1 MKKSIKSTLV
11 LVCICAA
18 VSVLLAFTNA
28 LTAPIIEKQQSDA
41 ANAALLEIMPNG
53 SGFEEIADLST
64 YTLPATVTKAWREAS
79 GGHVVQLT
87 TTGYDSGFVILV
99 GVNADGTVS
108 GTKCLASTET
118 LGYEKTFGE
127 SFTGKNA
134 EEVAAVDTLAGATKT
149 TAAYRGAVTDA
160 INTAIILGGGS
171 VDIRTEEEILNDN
184 LAAALPAA
192 EGKFTKL
199 FIVEDITGIDAVYTA
214 DNGAGSVYLVG
225 EEFIAVL
232 TGETPANETVATAHA
247 ALAASSLTAL
257 DLSAFEGLPTAVL
270 SASVTATGNY
280 VMELRAA
287 GYGIQGEWH
296 ASGEYIKLKVSMT
309 ADGRIIDCVTL
320 SQKESE
326 GIGDVCADPDFY
338 GQFVGKTE
346 ATYGDVDTVSGATLT
361 TGGYKTAIMRAFEA
375 VKILKGGQSNE

>member
-1 MKKSIKSTLV
+1 MKKSIRSTLV

-18 VSVLLAFTNA
+18 VSVMMALTNA

-87 TTGYDSGFVILV
+87 TTGYGSGFVILV

-118 LGYEKTFGE
+118 LGYEKTFGDN
-127 SFTGKNA
+127 FTGKNA
-134 EEVAAVDTLAGATKT
+134 EEVAAVDTIAGATKT

-225 EEFIAVL
+225 EEFIAVP

-257 DLSAFEGLPTAVL
+257 DISAFEGLPTAVL
-270 SASVTATGNY
+270 SASVTASGNY

-309 ADGRIIDCVTL
+309 ADGRILDCVTL

-375 VKILKGGQSNE
+375 LNILKGGQSNE

>member
-1 MKKSIKSTLV
+1 MKKSIRSTLV

-18 VSVLLAFTNA
+18 VSVMMALTNA

-53 SGFEEIADLST
+53 LGFEEIADLST

-87 TTGYDSGFVILV
+87 TTGYGSGFVILV

-118 LGYEKTFGE
+118 LGYEKTFGDN
-127 SFTGKNA
+127 FTGKNA
-134 EEVAAVDTLAGATKT
+134 EEVAAVDTVAGATKT

-184 LAAALPAA
+184 LAAALPAG

-225 EEFIAVL
+225 EEFIAVP

-257 DLSAFEGLPTAVL
+257 DLSTFEGLPTAVL
-270 SASVTATGNY
+270 SASVSASGNY

-361 TGGYKTAIMRAFEA
+361 TGGYKTAITRAFEA
-375 VKILKGGQSNE
+375 LNILKGGQSNE

>member
-1 MKKSIKSTLV
+1 ML
-11 LVCICAA
+11 
-18 VSVLLAFTNA
+18 
-28 LTAPIIEKQQSDA
+28 
-41 ANAALLEIMPNG
+41 PNG
-53 SGFEEIADLST
+53 TGFEEIDLGT

-79 GGHVVQLT
+79 GGYVVQLT
-87 TTGYDSGFVILV
+87 TSGYGSGLVILV

-108 GTKCLASTET
+108 GSKCLASSET

-127 SFTGKNA
+127 NFTGKDA
-134 EEVAAVDTLAGATKT
+134 EEVAAVDTIAGATKT

-160 INTAIILGGGS
+160 INASIILGGGS

-225 EEFIAVL
+225 EEFIAVP

-257 DLSAFEGLPTAVL
+257 DISTFEGLPTAVL
-270 SASVTATGNY
+270 SASVSASGNY

-309 ADGRIIDCVTL
+309 ADGRILDCVTL

-346 ATYGDVDTVSGATLT
+346 TTLGEVDTVSGATLT
-361 TGGYKTAIMRAFEA
+361 TGGYKTAITRAFEA
-375 VKILKGGQSNE
+375 LNILKGGQSNE

>member
-18 VSVLLAFTNA
+18 VSVMMALTNA

-53 SGFEEIADLST
+53 SGFEEIADLSG
-64 YTLPATVTKAWREAS
+64 YTLPATVTKAWSEAS

-87 TTGYDSGFVILV
+87 TTGYGSGFVILV

-118 LGYEKTFGE
+118 LGYEKTFGDN
-127 SFTGKNA
+127 FTGKNA
-134 EEVAAVDTLAGATKT
+134 EGVLAVDTIAGATKT
-149 TAAYRGAVTDA
+149 TAAYKNAVTDA

-225 EEFIAVL
+225 EEFIAVP

-257 DLSAFEGLPTAVL
+257 DLSTFEGLPTAVL

-287 GYGIQGEWH
+287 GYGIQGDWH

-309 ADGRIIDCVTL
+309 ADGRILDCVTL

-326 GIGDVCADPDFY
+326 GIGDVCADEDFY

-346 ATYGDVDTVSGATLT
+346 ETYGDIDAISGATLT
-361 TGGYKTAIMRAFEA
+361 TNGYKTAILRAFEA

>member
-1 MKKSIKSTLV
+1 MKESIKSTLS
-11 LVCICAA
+11 LVCICAVVA
-18 VSVLLAFTNA
+18 VLLAFTNA
-28 LTAPIIEKQQSDA
+28 LTAPIIEKNQSAA
-41 ANAALLEIMPNG
+41 ANEALLEVLPNG
-53 SGFEEIADLST
+53 TGFEEIDLGT

-79 GGHVVQLT
+79 GGYVVQLT
-87 TTGYDSGFVILV
+87 TSGYGSGLVILV

-134 EEVAAVDTLAGATKT
+134 EEVAAVDTVAGATKT

-160 INTAIILGGGS
+160 INASIILGGGS

-225 EEFIAVL
+225 EEFIAVP

-257 DLSAFEGLPTAVL
+257 DISTFEGLPTAVL
-270 SASVTATGNY
+270 SASVSASGNY

-309 ADGRIIDCVTL
+309 ADGRILDCVTL

-346 ATYGDVDTVSGATLT
+346 TTLGEVDTVSGATLT
-361 TGGYKTAIMRAFEA
+361 TGGYKTAITRAFEA
-375 VKILKGGQSNE
+375 LNILKGGQSNE

>member
-53 SGFEEIADLST
+53 TGFEEIADLST

-87 TTGYDSGFVILV
+87 TTGYGSGFVILV

-118 LGYEKTFGE
+118 LGYEKTFGDN
-127 SFTGKNA
+127 FTGKNA
-134 EEVAAVDTLAGATKT
+134 EEVAAVDTVAGATKT

-225 EEFIAVL
+225 EEFIAVP
-232 TGETPANETVATAHA
+232 TGETPANETVAAAHA

-257 DLSAFEGLPTAVL
+257 DISTFEGLPTAVL
-270 SASVTATGNY
+270 SASVSASGNY

-309 ADGRIIDCVTL
+309 ADGRILDCVTL

>member
-1 MKKSIKSTLV
+1 MKKSIRSTLV

-87 TTGYDSGFVILV
+87 TTGYGSGFVILV

-118 LGYEKTFGE
+118 LGYEKTFGDN
-127 SFTGKNA
+127 FTGKNA
-134 EEVAAVDTLAGATKT
+134 EEVAAVDTVAGATKT

-184 LAAALPAA
+184 LAAALPAG

-225 EEFIAVL
+225 EEFIAIP
-232 TGETPANETVATAHA
+232 TGETPTSETVATAHA

-257 DLSAFEGLPTAVL
+257 DLSTFEGLPTAVL
-270 SASVTATGNY
+270 SASVSASGNY

-309 ADGRIIDCVTL
+309 ADGRILDCVTL

-375 VKILKGGQSNE
+375 LNILKGGQSNE

>member
-1 MKKSIKSTLV
+1 M
-11 LVCICAA
+11 
-18 VSVLLAFTNA
+18 
-28 LTAPIIEKQQSDA
+28 
-41 ANAALLEIMPNG
+41 
-53 SGFEEIADLST
+53 
-64 YTLPATVTKAWREAS
+64 
-79 GGHVVQLT
+79 
-87 TTGYDSGFVILV
+87 
-99 GVNADGTVS
+99 
-108 GTKCLASTET
+108 
-118 LGYEKTFGE
+118 
-127 SFTGKNA
+127 
-134 EEVAAVDTLAGATKT
+134 
-149 TAAYRGAVTDA
+149 TDA

-184 LAAALPAA
+184 LAAALPAG

-214 DNGAGSVYLVG
+214 DNGAGSVYVIG
-225 EEFIAVL
+225 EEFIAVP

-257 DLSAFEGLPTAVL
+257 DISTFEGLPTAVL
-270 SASVTATGNY
+270 SASVSATGNY

-287 GYGIQGEWH
+287 GYGIQGDWH

-309 ADGRIIDCVTL
+309 ADGRILDCVTL

-346 ATYGDVDTVSGATLT
+346 GTLGEVDTVSGATLT
-361 TGGYKTAIMRAFEA
+361 TGGYKTAITRAFEA
-375 VKILKGGQSNE
+375 LNILKGGQSNE

>member
-18 VSVLLAFTNA
+18 VSVMMALTNA

-53 SGFEEIADLST
+53 SGFEELADLSA
-64 YTLPATVTKAWREAS
+64 YTLPATVTKAWREAN
-79 GGHVVQLT
+79 GGHVIQLT
-87 TTGYDSGFVILV
+87 TTGYGSGLVILV

-134 EEVAAVDTLAGATKT
+134 EEVAAVDTVAGATKT

-225 EEFIAVL
+225 EEFIAVP
-232 TGETPANETVATAHA
+232 TGETHANETVAIAHA

-257 DLSAFEGLPTAVL
+257 DISTFEGLPTAVL
-270 SASVTATGNY
+270 SASVTASGNY

-375 VKILKGGQSNE
+375 LNILKGGQSNE

>member
-1 MKKSIKSTLV
+1 MKESIKSTLS
-11 LVCICAA
+11 LVCICAVVA
-18 VSVLLAFTNA
+18 VLLAFTNA
-28 LTAPIIEKQQSDA
+28 LTAPIIEKNQSAA
-41 ANAALLEIMPNG
+41 ANEALLEVLPNG
-53 SGFEEIADLST
+53 TGFEEIDLGT

-79 GGHVVQLT
+79 GGYVVQLT
-87 TTGYDSGFVILV
+87 TSGYGSGLVILV

-108 GTKCLASTET
+108 GSKCLASSET

-127 SFTGKNA
+127 NFTGKNA
-134 EEVAAVDTLAGATKT
+134 EEVAAVDTVAGATKT

-160 INTAIILGGGS
+160 INASIILGGGS

-225 EEFIAVL
+225 EEFIAVP

-257 DLSAFEGLPTAVL
+257 DISTFEGLPTAVL
-270 SASVTATGNY
+270 SASVSASGNY

-309 ADGRIIDCVTL
+309 ADGRILDCVTL

-346 ATYGDVDTVSGATLT
+346 TTLGEVDTVSGATLT
-361 TGGYKTAIMRAFEA
+361 TGGYKTAITRAFEA
-375 VKILKGGQSNE
+375 LNILKGGQSNE